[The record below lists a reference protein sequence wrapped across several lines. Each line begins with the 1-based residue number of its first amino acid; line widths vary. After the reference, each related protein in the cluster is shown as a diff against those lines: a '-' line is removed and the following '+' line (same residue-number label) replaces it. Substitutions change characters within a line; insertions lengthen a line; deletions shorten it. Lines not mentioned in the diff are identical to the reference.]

1 MKLPKSYKIIGRLY
15 LEVWWGW
22 WGEGLLFNKD
32 LKDVWRLE
40 GLIWRAHAYGY
51 GWVHLDVVHMDMAFH
66 LLIIWIWLGA
76 ILHVALLLC
85 SITHDVQDRAL
96 TTELTL
102 SQQGWCK

>member
-1 MKLPKSYKIIGRLY
+1 MPKSYKIIDRLY

-22 WGEGLLFNKD
+22 WGEGLLFNKT
-32 LKDVWRLE
+32 LKDVFWLLPIWAHLE
-40 GLIWRAHAYGY
+40 GGC
-51 GWVHLDVVHMDMAFH
+51 H
-66 LLIIWIWLGA
+66 LLLWIWLGA